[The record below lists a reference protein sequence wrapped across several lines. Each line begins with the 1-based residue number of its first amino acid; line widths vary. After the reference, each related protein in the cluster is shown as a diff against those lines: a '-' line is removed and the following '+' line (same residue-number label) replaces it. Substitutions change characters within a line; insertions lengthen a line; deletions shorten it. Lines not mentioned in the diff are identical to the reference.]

1 MTLAHTL
8 LLSNKRQQGDMS
20 RPLDGLSQ
28 AALVLGT
35 SSRLASRPNPAEF
48 VHVPL
53 QVIMILV
60 INVIDMIDTES
71 TNSPASAYSTTTS
84 APWST

>member
-1 MTLAHTL
+1 MTLAHTS

-20 RPLDGLSQ
+20 RSLDGLSQ

-35 SSRLASRPNPAEF
+35 SSRLTPRPNPTEL

-53 QVIMILV
+53 QVLLILV
-60 INVIDMIDTES
+60 INVVDMIDTES
-71 TNSPASAYSTTTS
+71 TNTPASTYPATTS
-84 APWST
+84 ASWST